1 MDKNI
6 AAFIRDNTKTVG
18 VRFFKDYNESGS
30 NNLMSLSLGDKNYRL
45 SDKEYT
51 YVTMEDFQI
60 GDYAVVI
67 VAEVPKVVV
76 VTRVDD
82 DLDITP
88 NEEIQYKWIV
98 CRVGFEEHTKR
109 MKENAELSKTL
120 AKGYQ
125 RNMKN
130 SFRKVLI
137 ENLGEEEQNKILQ
150 ITSPTIVKPGT
161 WVPTK
166 EGEVK

>member
-6 AAFIRDNTKTVG
+6 AAFIRDNTKTIG
-18 VRFFKDYNESGS
+18 VRFFKDYKDSDTS
-30 NNLMSLSLGDKNYRL
+30 IINLGLGDKNYRL
-45 SDKEYT
+45 SDEEYT
-51 YVTMEDFQI
+51 YVTMEDFQV
-60 GDYAVVI
+60 GDYAIVV
-67 VAEVPKVVV
+67 VAEVPKIVV

-88 NEEIQYKWIV
+88 NDEIQYKWVV
-98 CRVGFEEHTKR
+98 CKVSFEEHTKR
-109 MKENAELSKTL
+109 MKENAELSKTI

-137 ENLGEEEQNKILQ
+137 ENLGEEEQAKILS
-150 ITSPTIVKPGT
+150 ITSPSII
-161 WVPTK
+161 PTNK
-166 EGEVK
+166 EEGN